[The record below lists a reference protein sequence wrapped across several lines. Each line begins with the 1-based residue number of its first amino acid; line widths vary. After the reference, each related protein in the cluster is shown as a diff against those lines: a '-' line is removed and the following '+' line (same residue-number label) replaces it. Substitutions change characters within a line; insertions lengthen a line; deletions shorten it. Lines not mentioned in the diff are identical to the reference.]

1 MDLDLV
7 VVAVDSEMIGFGLSS
22 YCAAAVAT
30 VDMMAA
36 MMVAVVVAVADLVI
50 LGSGSSSYYAAAVAT
65 MDADRL
71 AEVHVAANS

>member
-30 VDMMAA
+30 MDMMAA
-36 MMVAVVVAVADLVI
+36 MMVAVVVAVDSVI

-65 MDADRL
+65 MVADRL